1 MYAKIKNGRGKQSK
15 RYRTKKTASGIE
27 LVPVDGEFS
36 DGERLSSLDISDLAG
51 IEPGELLADPSPILR
66 HSPLEAAGRSL
77 RYARAMVGATYDE
90 MGFRLRASTPV
101 QFAGPTPLETFA
113 SVRLRHDRE
122 LRHLAASEVE
132 RVRSEQ
138 GMLRHRAI
146 DFTASGSVRY
156 AIEGDLINMV
166 ATTDDGAEESWVYA
180 LSHLPEGL
188 RAGGR
193 DRDAP
198 ELASR
203 QLQVDLPGMRWLP
216 VSLLVREGRFR
227 RMQEW
232 AEQLE
237 TTTDSDR
244 YYAFI
249 SHRWLTPA
257 HPDPEGRQAQ
267 FAAWQLLACLSEGIR
282 IAQLRGLH
290 QPRQEGAIAPVFGAH
305 GSGLAESMIVNI
317 LRPVLDSDSL
327 DRAAAEATSIRE
339 LTRDHGVMAA
349 AADPGLGNL
358 RAVLAE
364 RPALAALLARISV
377 WYDYSCLPQP
387 PRTDDEDT
395 LFRQGLAALNPC
407 QILGITLVLLDD
419 AEDYLTRAW
428 CTLEVLTANSVG
440 SIETLVG
447 SQRPTAAGGTVED
460 WFGKLLQDRPH
471 IVWRGLLDTEV
482 FGVQD
487 AHTCLERLSLASTDR
502 SDLPFI
508 YGKLRNMSAP
518 SKVHVDQS
526 EIITGALP
534 LPALRDGRV
543 LAAGTGWDIGGSRI
557 SAVGSLD
564 WTKALTLGDAEPGP
578 RRLVASWVP
587 RVPRDRRGNLRQD
600 RTSGQTETA
609 QAHLAVVAAC
619 EGEAA
624 LIADWVQKRVPELE
638 TILGHEVVS
647 MSWIA
652 SDIAAVGHLAEG
664 ALRLVAVEADV
675 WVLATV
681 RTRFEHNMV
690 TSAITAAVYG
700 SGRPL
705 VRVVLDETENN
716 IEMIPPPAGD
726 PDVTEAKGNADGL
739 TAVDPGAFGTRIGGL
754 HRLALDDILRGRRDP
769 DGQE

>member
-1 MYAKIKNGRGKQSK
+1 MA
-15 RYRTKKTASGIE
+15 
-27 LVPVDGEFS
+27 EFS
-36 DGERLSSLDISDLAG
+36 DSERLSSLDISDLAG

-66 HSPLEAAGRSL
+66 PPPLEAAARSL
-77 RYARAMVGATYDE
+77 RYARAVVGATYDE
-90 MGFRLRASTPV
+90 MGFRLRASTPA

-122 LRHLAASEVE
+122 LRRVAASEVE

-146 DFTASGSVRY
+146 DFAATGVARY
-156 AIEGDLINMV
+156 AIEGDLINITV
-166 ATTDDGAEESWVYA
+166 ATDDGAEDSWVYA

-188 RAGGR
+188 RTGGR
-193 DRDAP
+193 DWDAP
-198 ELASR
+198 PLASR
-203 QLQVDLPGMRWLP
+203 QLRVDLPGMRWLP
-216 VSLLVREGRFR
+216 VSSLVREGRFR

-237 TTTDSDR
+237 TTMDPDR

-267 FAAWQLLACLSEGIR
+267 FAAWQLFAYLCEGIR
-282 IAQLRGLH
+282 VAQLRGLH
-290 QPRQEGAIAPVFGAH
+290 QPRQQSVIGPAFGAH
-305 GSGLAESMIVNI
+305 GSGLAESMIVNV
-317 LRPVLDSDSL
+317 LRLVLDSDSL
-327 DRAAAEATSIRE
+327 DRAAAEATSIRK

-358 RAVLAE
+358 RAVLAQ

-395 LFRQGLAALNPC
+395 LFHQGLAALNPC

-428 CTLEVLTANSVG
+428 CTLEVLTADSVG

-447 SQRPTAAGGTVED
+447 SRRPTAAGGTVED

-681 RTRFEHNMV
+681 RTRFEHDMV

>member
-1 MYAKIKNGRGKQSK
+1 M
-15 RYRTKKTASGIE
+15 
-27 LVPVDGEFS
+27 LEFS
-36 DGERLSSLDISDLAG
+36 DGEKLSSLDISDVAG
-51 IEPGELLADPSPILR
+51 IEPGELLADPTPILR
-66 HSPLEAAGRSL
+66 HPPLEAAARSL
-77 RYARAMVGATYDE
+77 RYARAAAGATYDE
-90 MGFRLRASTPV
+90 MGFRLRASTPP

-113 SVRLRHDRE
+113 SARLRHDRE
-122 LRHLAASEVE
+122 LRRLAASEVE

-146 DFTASGSVRY
+146 DFAASGSARY
-156 AIEGDLINMV
+156 AIEGDLINITV
-166 ATTDDGAEESWVYA
+166 TTDDGAEESWVYA

-193 DRDAP
+193 DSDAP
-198 ELASR
+198 PLASR
-203 QLQVDLPGMRWLP
+203 QLRVDLPGMRWLP
-216 VSLLVREGRFR
+216 VSSLVREGRFR
-227 RMQEW
+227 RMQEC

-237 TTTDSDR
+237 TTMDPDR

-267 FAAWQLLACLSEGIR
+267 FTAWQLLAHVCEGIR
-282 IAQLRGLH
+282 VAQLRGLH
-290 QPRQEGAIAPVFGAH
+290 QPRQQSALGHGFGAY
-305 GSGLAESMIVNI
+305 GSGLAESIIVNV

-327 DRAAAEATSIRE
+327 DRAASEAASIRE
-339 LTRDHGVMAA
+339 LTRDHGAVAA

-358 RAVLAE
+358 RAVLAQ
-364 RPALAALLARISV
+364 RPALAGLLARISV

-395 LFRQGLAALNPC
+395 LFRQGLAALNAC

-428 CTLEVLTANSVG
+428 CTLEGLTADSAG

-487 AHTCLERLSLASTDR
+487 AHACLERLSLAATDPG
-502 SDLPFI
+502 DLPFI
-508 YGKLRNMSAP
+508 YDKLRSMSAP
-518 SKVHVDQS
+518 RKVHVDQS
-526 EIITGALP
+526 EIITGTLP

-543 LAAGTGWDIGGSRI
+543 LAAGTGWDTGGSRI
-557 SAVGSLD
+557 RTVGSLD
-564 WTKALTLGDAEPGP
+564 WTTALALGDAAPGP
-578 RRLVASWVP
+578 RGLIGSWV
-587 RVPRDRRGNLRQD
+587 RR
-600 RTSGQTETA
+600 GQTEA
-609 QAHLAVVAAC
+609 PQAHLAVVAAC

-624 LIADWVQKRVPELE
+624 LIADRVQARVPELE
-638 TILGHEVVS
+638 TMLGLEVVS
-647 MSWIA
+647 MSWTA

-664 ALRLVAVEADV
+664 ALRLVPVEAAV
-675 WVLATV
+675 WVLAAV
-681 RTRFEHNMV
+681 RMRFEHDMV
-690 TSAITAAVYG
+690 TSAIAAAVYA

-716 IEMIPPPAGD
+716 IEVMPPPAGD
-726 PDVTEAKGNADGL
+726 PDVMEVTGTAERA

-769 DGQE
+769 GGRE